1 MHQNMFLMQK
11 KKNRLGN
18 KSSMEME
25 GIISPS
31 PILAKEIYIFI
42 ISLKALQNSKESKI
56 TV

>member
-1 MHQNMFLMQK
+1 
-11 KKNRLGN
+11 
-18 KSSMEME
+18 MEME